1 MLASAAV
8 LGFLNPVERR
18 KPMTT
23 DLLTSTSSKYD
34 EFLARLKSDVPLI
47 EVVNW
52 WDSTCSHDVSDDTL
66 QQMWEA
72 DGAAFGLTL
81 CRDWESS
88 YGAPPVTDESSN
100 EYHLQECWETLKRV
114 RTALQARS

>member
-1 MLASAAV
+1 
-8 LGFLNPVERR
+8 
-18 KPMTT
+18 MTT

-34 EFLARLKSDVPLI
+34 EFLARLKSDAPLI
-47 EVVNW
+47 DVVKW
-52 WDSTCSHDVSDDTL
+52 WDSMCSHDVNDDTL
-66 QQMWEA
+66 QQLSKA

-100 EYHLQECWETLKRV
+100 EYHLQECWETLKQV
-114 RTALQARS
+114 RTALQVQS